1 MRRTQS
7 VLHKGWKQFLLAGV
21 LLVLAGSVAAV
32 WLRIESEA
40 GRADRLG
47 AEATRR
53 GTAVTTLADD
63 VRVLRDQ
70 VKAEGATPAAPD
82 PSRAVEDLPD
92 RVEAVPGVPGVP
104 SERGPSG
111 PPGPPGKATNG
122 KDGTDGKDSTVP
134 GPAGADSTV
143 AGPPGPAGQDATGTP
158 GKDGTDGKDGS
169 DGKPPSSWTFQYGGT
184 TYTCRPA
191 AAGFD
196 PDDPRYECTSP
207 QPTPDPNPAPSPSV
221 LGLPAE
227 RRRS

>member
-53 GTAVTTLADD
+53 GTAVSTLADD
-63 VRVLRDQ
+63 VRVLREQ
-70 VKAEGATPAAPD
+70 VKAEGATPAVPD

-92 RVEAVPGVPGVP
+92 RVEAVPGVPG
-104 SERGPSG
+104 ERGPAGPAGPSG
-111 PPGPPGKATNG
+111 PPGKATDG
-122 KDGTDGKDSTVP
+122 KDGKDSTEP

-143 AGPPGPAGQDATGTP
+143 AGPPGPAGPAGPAGQDGTGTA
-158 GKDGTDGKDGS
+158 GKDGS

-191 AAGFD
+191 AGFD
-196 PDDPRYECTSP
+196 PDDPRYECTSS
-207 QPTPDPNPAPSPSV
+207 QPTPGPNPAPSPSV

-227 RRRS
+227 RRRT